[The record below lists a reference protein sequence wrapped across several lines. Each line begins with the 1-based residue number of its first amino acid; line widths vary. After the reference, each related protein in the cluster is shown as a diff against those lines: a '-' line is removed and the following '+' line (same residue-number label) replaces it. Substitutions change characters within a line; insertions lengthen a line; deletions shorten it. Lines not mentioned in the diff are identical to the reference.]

1 MWTTLRDL
9 ILRHVNAG
17 QKALVV
23 CTKDVVRAEKID
35 GWSEHMVPFLGR
47 TTPNGNTADTEF
59 TEGFAWLLD
68 GRQIVVTWFGGY
80 GIGAN
85 VWREADVVIICDD
98 FHLPQ
103 RTIKATLQGLRG
115 HKATEGFLADTK
127 NTWNDELEHL
137 RDGHILRWMKQMA
150 LRGKAR
156 EMDGEGICGPQK
168 LVITGDLIRL
178 LAHRPKVF
186 PRANIK
192 SEQRLDQG
200 GHWLEKLTALLLSL
214 EQHDEVSTTVIGD
227 RLGVEWGDVSS
238 NLKKQKSYDAVLESI
253 GWSYHR
259 GLGSRAG
266 CFRRID
272 RTETSGSDHIDTN
285 QSNL

>member
-1 MWTTLRDL
+1 
-9 ILRHVNAG
+9 VAPG

-23 CTKDVVRAEKID
+23 CIKEIVSADNIKD
-35 GWSEHMVPFLGR
+35 WSEHMVPFLNR
-47 TTPNGNTADTEF
+47 TVPEDTNASTGDTEF
-59 TEGFAWLLD
+59 RQGFAWSLD

-85 VWREADVVIICDD
+85 VWRDADVVFVCDD
-98 FHLPQ
+98 FYLPQ
-103 RTIKATLQGLRG
+103 RTIKATLQGLKG
-115 HKATEGFLADTK
+115 HKATEGFLADP
-127 NTWNDELEHL
+127 NATWSDELEYL

-156 EMDGEGICGPQK
+156 EMDEEGICGPQK
-168 LVITGDLIRL
+168 LVITGDLVRL

-186 PRANIK
+186 PGAKIR
-192 SEQRLDQG
+192 SEQRLDQE

-214 EQHDEVSTTVIGD
+214 DQDEEVLTKVIGEK
-227 RLGVEWGDVSS
+227 LGGVEWGDISG

-259 GLGSRAG
+259 GLGSKAG